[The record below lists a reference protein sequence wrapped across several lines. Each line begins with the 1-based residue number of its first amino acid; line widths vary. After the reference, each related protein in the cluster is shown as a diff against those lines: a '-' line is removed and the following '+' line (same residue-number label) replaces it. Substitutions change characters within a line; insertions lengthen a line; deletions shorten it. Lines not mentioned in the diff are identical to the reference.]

1 MKVRRIL
8 NISGMILA
16 FGGLLAVLGF
26 SARETEKVRCLAIE
40 IHVDH
45 TDGNYFVADDDV
57 RTIILDRGDSLIG
70 RPLHSIDIDR
80 YEQAIERHP
89 HIRRAE
95 VSSRLDGTMAVR
107 VQQRRP
113 VLRVFT
119 AMGESF
125 YMDEEGWLMPTSDNY
140 TARVPVATGHILD
153 SYDLIQSYNVARLND
168 TLAAVSLMDDLF
180 KLTMYLRADPFW
192 AEQIDQVEVTPQH
205 DLVLTPL
212 VGQHHIILGSVEQ
225 MEGKFNKLREFYTQG
240 LPRVGW
246 DKYSTINLKYKD
258 QVICTKKPILNGPAQ
273 Q

>member
-1 MKVRRIL
+1 MKRIL
-8 NISGMILA
+8 NIVAMVLA
-16 FGGLLAVLGF
+16 AGGLIAVLGF
-26 SARETEKVRCLAIE
+26 SAIETEALRCSGIE

-45 TDGNYFVADDDV
+45 TDGNYFVADEDV

-70 RPLHSIDIDR
+70 SPLHGIDIDR

-95 VSSRLDGTMAVR
+95 VYARLDGTMAVR

-113 VLRVFT
+113 VLRVYT
-119 AMGESF
+119 DMGESF
-125 YMDEEGWLMPTSDNY
+125 YVDEEGWLMPTSDNY
-140 TARVPVATGHILD
+140 TARVPVASGHILD
-153 SYDLIQSYNVARLND
+153 SYALIQSYNVARLND
-168 TLAAVSLMDDLF
+168 TLSSVSLLDDLYE
-180 KLTMYLRADPFW
+180 LVMYLRADPFW
-192 AEQIDQVEVTPQH
+192 NEQIDQIEVNTAH
-205 DLVLTPL
+205 DLILVPL
-212 VGQHHIILGSVEQ
+212 VGQHHIILGSIEH
-225 MEGKFNKLREFYTQG
+225 MEGKFNKLREFYLQG